1 MAKITSI
8 TIAGPDDPI
17 YTGRWV
23 VSKQGP
29 PRRNKEDDIAD
40 IKTILVDRPKKT
52 PNQNSDYSI
61 IIPQVREESSV
72 KKDTK
77 AEETSKTK

>member
-1 MAKITSI
+1 MGGISYPNCSWPRVSFSAPQEKGEKVMAKITSI

-29 PRRNKEDDIAD
+29 LGAIWKM
-40 IKTILVDRPKKT
+40 IL
-52 PNQNSDYSI
+52 QI
-61 IIPQVREESSV
+61 
-72 KKDTK
+72 
-77 AEETSKTK
+77 